1 MRISREAII
10 KNVWTAVSQVKSL
23 WKRFLSSAVRNI
35 VHWGNLNS
43 IVIQNL
49 HTVSSRNFDVK
60 KCVYVSPKSDE
71 YSHKLADA
79 FSEKFVKVHNLCMEI
94 LDTVESGKTYT
105 FDKSDPFKE
114 QPEKNSEAQEKLAK
128 QNSRRKQKMTPGK
141 VW

>member
-10 KNVWTAVSQVKSL
+10 KNVWTAVSQIKSL

-49 HTVSSRNFDVK
+49 HTVSSRNFDVT

-71 YSHKLADA
+71 YCHNIANA
-79 FSEKFVKVHNLCMEI
+79 FSEKFIKVHKLCMEI
-94 LDTVESGKTYT
+94 LDAVESGKTYI
-105 FDKSDPFKE
+105 FDKRDPFKE
-114 QPEKNSEAQEKLAK
+114 QPEKNSETPEKQTK
-128 QNSRRKQKMTPGK
+128 QSVRRKQKITPGK